1 MSWEWAF
8 FQYILSSILVS
19 SAGVD
24 FSVFL
29 QSSHHFKRNC
39 WDSHWGRALTGF
51 SCKGY
56 LLRVANFV
64 CAHVRMCAVSVPL
77 CFRLWP
83 PLHYFLVSWLVVR
96 VIFSRCIQV
105 IFSVIM
111 DIFHDIF
118 ILLFALSSFYDLYA
132 LVFNL
137 WPYGFCFTGFF
148 LLQGFERLTSCFRS
162 VILKKCLKWS
172 LILNFSNY

>member
-1 MSWEWAF
+1 MWTFLYFYSLVTISKGTAGTLIEGE
-8 FQYILSSILVS
+8 LSLGFLV
-19 SAGVD
+19 
-24 FSVFL
+24 
-29 QSSHHFKRNC
+29 
-39 WDSHWGRALTGF
+39 
-51 SCKGY
+51 KGIY
-56 LLRVANFV
+56 FV
-64 CAHVRMCAVSVPL
+64 PPTLCVHTCACVQSVPL